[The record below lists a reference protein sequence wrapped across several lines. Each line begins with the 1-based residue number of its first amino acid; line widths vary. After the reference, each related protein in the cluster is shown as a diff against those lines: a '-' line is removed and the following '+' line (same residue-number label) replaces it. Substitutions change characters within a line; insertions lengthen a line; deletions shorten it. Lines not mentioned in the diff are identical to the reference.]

1 MKDKTILITGAT
13 GLIGSYIVEKL
24 VKDNDVRC
32 LVIKNSDVS
41 FLENVGAKV
50 VYGDITDKSTL
61 GPALKDVDIVFHLAA
76 AFKKDLPE
84 KHTEAVY
91 FKINVDGTRNML
103 EAAKENHVK
112 RFVHF
117 GAGGVYGFTA
127 SEPSNENSPYNPSNA
142 YERSKCEGE
151 KLALEF
157 NQAGLPVTIIQPAVV
172 YGPREKAS
180 ILKFFKAVKMGIFP
194 IIGNGKN
201 KMDFVF
207 VEDIADGAILAAEK
221 ENAVGQK
228 YIIGGD
234 RAYTFLEILQVIADT
249 LKVPVPKIKVPY
261 FLAKIGAGLL
271 EIGCSLIG
279 MNPPVKVATM
289 DFLSKNK
296 FYDTSKA
303 RKELGYEPK
312 VDLKKGMEITMKW
325 YKDNGLL

>member
-1 MKDKTILITGAT
+1 MKNKRILITGAT

-24 VKDNDVRC
+24 SKNNDVRC

-41 FLENVGAKV
+41 FLEQVGAKV

-61 GPALKDVDIVFHLAA
+61 GPALKDIDVVFHLAA

-84 KHTEAVY
+84 KHTEEVY
-91 FKINVDGTRNML
+91 FKINVDGTKNML
-103 EAAKENHVK
+103 EAAKESHVK

-117 GAGGVYGFTA
+117 GATGVYGFTGNKPA
-127 SEPSNENSPYNPSNA
+127 SETSPYNPSNA

-151 KLALEF
+151 KLAMEF
-157 NQAGLPVTIIQPAVV
+157 NKLGLPVTIIQPTVV

-180 ILKFFKAVKMGIFP
+180 ILKFFKAVRKRIFP

-207 VEDIADGAILAAEK
+207 VEDVADATILAAEK
-221 ENAVGQK
+221 ENAVGQR

-234 RAYTFLEILQVIADT
+234 RTYTFLEILQVIADT
-249 LKVPVPKIKVPY
+249 INVPVPKIKVPY
-261 FLAKIGAGLL
+261 LIAKIGARFL
-271 EIGCSLIG
+271 EIGCSVVGIE
-279 MNPPVKVATM
+279 PPVKVATM

-303 RKELGYEPK
+303 RKELGYMPK
-312 VDLKKGMEITMKW
+312 VDLRTGMEITMNW